1 MSPGVEMADEAALRA
16 ELVRVG
22 RLMYDRQLVVAAE
35 GNLSARLGGDRFL
48 VSPAGRCKGQL
59 AASDPVAVDLQG
71 RPAGPPAGTF
81 RPSSEWRLHREIYSV
96 RADVAAIC
104 HGHPSWATAFA
115 AAGQALDGCLLPEV
129 VATLGSVPLA
139 PYATPGTEEVPRAV
153 RDLIVGH
160 DALLLAN
167 HGVVAVGATL
177 NEACFRLETVERLA
191 QVTLLARLAGGERRL
206 GLAQVAALRGDR
218 DAPQAPSPCVVGSGP
233 QPVGLDELVEGLV
246 RGILQ
251 GIAKRG

>member
-1 MSPGVEMADEAALRA
+1 MSDEAALRA
-16 ELVRVG
+16 EMVRVG

-48 VSPAGRCKGQL
+48 VTPAGRCKGHL
-59 AASDPVAVDLQG
+59 AEADPVSVDSRGLPTDPVA
-71 RPAGPPAGTF
+71 AAA
-81 RPSSEWRLHREIYSV
+81 RPSSEWRLHREIYGV
-96 RADVAAIC
+96 RADVAAVC
-104 HGHPSWATAFA
+104 HGHPPWATAFA

-129 VATLGSVPLA
+129 VATLGAVPLA

-153 RDLIVGH
+153 RELIAGH

-177 NEACFRLETVERLA
+177 AEAFFRLETVERLA

-206 GLAQVAALRGDR
+206 GAGEVAALLGDR
-218 DAPQAPSPCVVGSGP
+218 AAAPAAAPCVTGGDP
-233 QPVGLDELVEGLV
+233 RPVGVPDALVEALA
-246 RGILQ
+246 RGILREL
-251 GIAKRG
+251 ARRA

>member
-1 MSPGVEMADEAALRA
+1 MSDEAALRA
-16 ELVRVG
+16 EMVRIG
-22 RLMYDRQLVVAAE
+22 RLMYDHQLVVAAE

-48 VSPAGRCKGQL
+48 VTPAGRCKGQL
-59 AASDPVAVDLQG
+59 DEADPVPVDYGG
-71 RPAGPPAGTF
+71 RPAGGSPAEA
-81 RPSSEWRLHREIYSV
+81 RPSSEWRLHREIYGV
-96 RADVAAIC
+96 RADVAAVC
-104 HGHPSWATAFA
+104 HGHPPFATAFA

-139 PYATPGTEEVPRAV
+139 RYATPGTEEVPRAV
-153 RDLIVGH
+153 RDLIAGH

-177 NEACFRLETVERLA
+177 TEAFFRLETVERLA

-206 GLAQVAALRGDR
+206 GAGEVAALRGGR
-218 DAPQAPSPCVVGSGP
+218 DASQVSAPCVPGGEP
-233 QPVGLDELVEGLV
+233 LPAALDDLVEGLV

-251 GIAKRG
+251 GMARRS

>member
-1 MSPGVEMADEAALRA
+1 MADEAALRA
-16 ELVRVG
+16 DMVRIG
-22 RLMYDRQLVVAAE
+22 GLMYDRQLVVAAE

-59 AASDPVAVDLQG
+59 AAADPVAVDLQG
-71 RPAGPPAGTF
+71 RPVDAAAGPA
-81 RPSSEWRLHREIYSV
+81 RPSSEWRLHREIYGV
-96 RADVAAIC
+96 RPDVAAIC
-104 HGHPSWATAFA
+104 HGHPAWATAFA

-129 VATLGSVPLA
+129 VATLGAVPLA

-153 RDLIVGH
+153 RDLIAGH

-177 NEACFRLETVERLA
+177 TEAFFRLETVERLA

-206 GLAQVAALRGDR
+206 GVAEVAALRGDR
-218 DAPQAPSPCVVGSGP
+218 DAPSAPAPCVTGNSP
-233 QPVGLDELVEGLV
+233 PPAGLDALAEGLV

-251 GIAKRG
+251 GLARRV